1 MTTNIPK
8 IESKSPLQV
17 VTDLCAWGVILLAGL
32 ALLGW
37 LTGLRLL
44 ASVFADYIPMAIST
58 AVSFII
64 IGSLLL
70 LRHHSWAIKHNFF
83 LATISALF
91 TVFHFINLLVYFIS
105 NGNLTVDV
113 LLFPGNEVLQTFPV
127 NRMSPITAATFF
139 ISALTLYLLYRTQGN
154 GGTTD
159 SAALLGFVVFEV
171 GSISVI
177 GYLYGTPL
185 LYGGSVIPLALTT
198 ALAFTFLGV
207 GLIAACGA
215 DSLVLRLFSGPRLR
229 TRLLRTFLPITT
241 LLILT
246 QGYLRQFFDQTN
258 INPALWDA
266 LTSILFAALMG
277 VSITFVGRFVEQAV
291 DRVEAERQKADE
303 HLRESEARYRDLV
316 ENSQDLICT
325 HDMEGRLLTINP
337 AATRLL
343 GYDLKE
349 LIGSN
354 IRDYLVPEMRERFSD
369 YIRRIKHD
377 GAATGLLFM
386 QTKSGERRIWEY
398 NNTVRSEGTAE
409 PIVRGMARDITERRQ
424 AEQEARRSESIL
436 NAVAFSAER
445 LLKGSD
451 FEKGVNDVLEKLG
464 TATHSS
470 RVYIFERES
479 PRADDGET
487 CVTQRYEWAAP
498 GIPPQ
503 IENPEMTN
511 FPLRQMGFERW
522 IDHFSQ
528 NKPIHGYVDE
538 MPESEQAVLASQD
551 ILSIATLPI
560 FVDQTWWGFIG
571 VDECLNRRRW
581 SVAELEA
588 LRVAADT
595 LGAAIQRQKAEHDLQ
610 TQHDFAQK
618 ILNHMGQGLTVT
630 DNDRHFVYVNPA

>member
-258 INPALWDA
+258 INPALWD
-266 LTSILFAALMG
+266 
-277 VSITFVGRFVEQAV
+277 
-291 DRVEAERQKADE
+291 
-303 HLRESEARYRDLV
+303 
-316 ENSQDLICT
+316 
-325 HDMEGRLLTINP
+325 
-337 AATRLL
+337 
-343 GYDLKE
+343 
-349 LIGSN
+349 
-354 IRDYLVPEMRERFSD
+354 
-369 YIRRIKHD
+369 
-377 GAATGLLFM
+377 
-386 QTKSGERRIWEY
+386 
-398 NNTVRSEGTAE
+398 
-409 PIVRGMARDITERRQ
+409 
-424 AEQEARRSESIL
+424 
-436 NAVAFSAER
+436 
-445 LLKGSD
+445 
-451 FEKGVNDVLEKLG
+451 
-464 TATHSS
+464 
-470 RVYIFERES
+470 
-479 PRADDGET
+479 
-487 CVTQRYEWAAP
+487 
-498 GIPPQ
+498 
-503 IENPEMTN
+503 
-511 FPLRQMGFERW
+511 
-522 IDHFSQ
+522 
-528 NKPIHGYVDE
+528 
-538 MPESEQAVLASQD
+538 
-551 ILSIATLPI
+551 
-560 FVDQTWWGFIG
+560 
-571 VDECLNRRRW
+571 
-581 SVAELEA
+581 
-588 LRVAADT
+588 
-595 LGAAIQRQKAEHDLQ
+595 
-610 TQHDFAQK
+610 
-618 ILNHMGQGLTVT
+618 
-630 DNDRHFVYVNPA
+630 